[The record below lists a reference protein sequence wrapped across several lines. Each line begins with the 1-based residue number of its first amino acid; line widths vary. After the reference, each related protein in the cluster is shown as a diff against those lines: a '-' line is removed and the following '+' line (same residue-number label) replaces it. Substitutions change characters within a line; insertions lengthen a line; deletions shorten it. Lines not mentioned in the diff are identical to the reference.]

1 MTSRA
6 RWMVLIAS
14 LVMATAY
21 VLPLWRVD
29 LIAPQYPEGLG
40 MYITIDGVDGLK
52 PNDLNNINN
61 LNHYIGM
68 KAIVPEAIPE
78 LRFMPWILAALIAG
92 GLAVAASGKR
102 LALHVWGAALGLLL
116 VAGLADFYRWGY
128 DYGHDLDEEMAIIKV
143 PGMSYQPPLIGSKKL
158 LNFRATSWPS
168 GGGIALGLA
177 AGLVFLAIVDTRR
190 RGGRHGP
197 AAAAF
202 AGAGRVGSSG
212 VALLAAVTLATAG
225 CASAGPRDLVVNEDV
240 CAHCKMQISDPRF
253 GSQIVTT
260 TGRQLVFDS
269 PECLAAFLDMTPADK
284 IASTW
289 VLDVERVGRWV
300 NAEEAGYLLD
310 ANLRSPMG
318 RITAFASPAAAEAA
332 RARLGGTLIDW
343 EAVRGGAGDVHS
355 MPGDS
360 SDAPVHD
367 HAEHGGH

>member
-40 MYITIDGVDGLK
+40 MYITISGVDGLK
-52 PNDLNNINN
+52 PNDLNSINN

-68 KAIVPEAIPE
+68 KAIVPESIPE
-78 LRFMPWILAALIAG
+78 LRYMPWILAALIAG
-92 GLAVAASGKR
+92 GLAVAATGKR
-102 LALHVWGAALGLLL
+102 LALHVWGGALALLL

-177 AGLVFLAIVDTRR
+177 AGLVFLAVLDTRKR
-190 RGGRHGP
+190 
-197 AAAAF
+197 
-202 AGAGRVGSSG
+202 
-212 VALLAAVTLATAG
+212 ALLGAVMLAAAG
-225 CASAGPRDLVVNEDV
+225 CAGVSPRDLVVNEDA
-240 CAHCKMQISDPRF
+240 CELCKMQISDPRF
-253 GSQIVTT
+253 GSQVVTT

-269 PECLAAFLDMTPADK
+269 PECLAEFLDRTPAEK
-284 IASTW
+284 VATVW
-289 VLDVERVGRWV
+289 VLDVEHPGTWV
-300 NAEEAGYLLD
+300 EASQAGFLID
-310 ANLRSPMG
+310 ASLRSPMG

-332 RARLGGTLIDW
+332 RERLGGQPLSW
-343 EAVRGGAGDVHS
+343 EAVRSGAGEAHA
-355 MPGDS
+355 MPATMA
-360 SDAPVHD
+360 DAPQHD
-367 HAEHGGH
+367 HAAHGGH